1 MGGVSGRAPHLHPI
15 GCVRIKRRGVAK
27 QRPTGALWAPTHRP
41 RAIVGGVCSGAVA
54 RIPIEYRAKKPADF
68 FAMIQGFC
76 ATHTLAV
83 CESKA
88 KRPTSAVREHKSRAD
103 YLSNER
109 TVF

>member
-1 MGGVSGRAPHLHPI
+1 MGGGVGAPPHLNPL
-15 GCVRIKRRGVAK
+15 GFVRIKARFLAEGEKPRWRVSAK
-27 QRPTGALWAPTHRP
+27 KHRP
-41 RAIVGGVCSGAVA
+41 RVIAGGVYSGARA

-88 KRPTSAVREHKSRAD
+88 KRALGFAESTKLRR
-103 YLSNER
+103 LSDQ
-109 TVF
+109 